1 MLTNE
6 DFLMN
11 EENDEMTSAEQVLKM
26 EADKLIN
33 KEDKKTQDDLDFND
47 LLPKFDDE
55 KTGKGTTEKESD
67 FDEDEWIATQNN
79 LAKYLIQEGSLNVVK
94 DLDSLPDELKS
105 SKTLLK
111 DLVSAQAKYEA
122 QQAIKNSFPGWKDKE
137 VADFIRAIN
146 NGASISDFAQYY
158 GDIDYTKVDIR
169 NKQVQEQ
176 LIRDNL
182 ETQGYNDNEIEEMVS
197 LFRDTDQLEKSA
209 KIAQRQLIEKQ
220 QRDQEEF
227 QYQLEE
233 QKKQEEIDYRNYL
246 QNLDNF
252 VKMNNTISGNI
263 ALTNEDKNIVQY
275 LTDYEPVYTDEN
287 NKNILRDEYGE
298 PVYMNSYE
306 FALHNASAEEKL
318 ALQVLMYKFVLNG
331 FKLNGQNLNQRRE
344 VIEDAKQQL
353 LNTSKKLP
361 NRNPM
366 ESTSAYG
373 ASKPELELLKS
384 LRQFKSQN
392 K

>member
-6 DFLMN
+6 DFLMDG
-11 EENDEMTSAEQVLKM
+11 ENDEMTSAEQVLKM